1 MSPLFKLP
9 TPFLPNY
16 KYGPNALSNTYSPP
30 ASAAIM
36 RIAEVSDRALA
47 PEAKSTYDAR
57 FCNYDW
63 TAYAQ

>member
-1 MSPLFKLP
+1 
-9 TPFLPNY
+9 LPNY